1 MNPGRPGVHQGRI
14 GGVSLNIKNEH
25 THALVRELAEA
36 TGLSQTSAVEQ
47 AVERWLNEIKR
58 QQSRRDLH
66 RTLLEE
72 YWAHLTDE
80 SRDAMQRAMDE
91 LYDENGLPA

>member
-1 MNPGRPGVHQGRI
+1 M
-14 GGVSLNIKNEH
+14 SLNIKNER

-47 AVERWLNEIKR
+47 AVQRWLDEIK
-58 QQSRRDLH
+58 QDDRRARGH
-66 RTLLEE
+66 AVLEE

-80 SRDAMQRAMDE
+80 SRAAMQRAMDE
-91 LYDENGLPA
+91 MYDESGLPA

>member
-1 MNPGRPGVHQGRI
+1 
-14 GGVSLNIKNEH
+14 VSLNIKNER

-47 AVERWLNEIKR
+47 AVERWLEEIKR
-58 QQSRRDLH
+58 QQSRRDAH
-66 RTLLEE
+66 RALLDE
-72 YWAHLTDE
+72 YLAHVTDE